1 MLGRVVFGGL
11 AVLIAIRLLHVSL
24 RVSLRQLVPL
34 TAQGLVLALHWSTF
48 FQAINVGGVA
58 IGLLSF
64 STFPLFTAALEP
76 IVLRTRPTRLQIF
89 ASIVILFGVYVLVP
103 SFSLHNAALQ
113 AVLWGLV
120 SAATFALL
128 SVFNRKL
135 GESHIS
141 TVISF
146 YQFVTAAVVLSPV
159 LVWDHPSH
167 LTQIHTVFLLLFLGT
182 VCTALAHTMFI
193 SGLRHIS
200 TMLASLFASLEPV
213 WGIVFAVILL
223 SEVPTLRSFFG
234 GLLIIGASAMAAG
247 CRSPSSKAP
256 VDLPPSSSPL
266 RQRRALRS

>member
-1 MLGRVVFGGL
+1 LIVLGRVVFGGL

-24 RVSLRQLVPL
+24 RVSRRQLVPL
-34 TAQGLVLALHWSTF
+34 IAQGLVLALHWSTF

-76 IVLRTRPTRLQIF
+76 IVLRTRPTRTQVF

-103 SFSLHNAALQ
+103 SFSLHSAALQ

-135 GESHIS
+135 GESHKS

-146 YQFVTAAVVLSPV
+146 YQFITAAIVLLPV
-159 LVWDHPSH
+159 LVWDHPSR
-167 LTQIHTVFLLLFLGT
+167 LVDPSTLVLLLFLGT
-182 VCTALAHTMFI
+182 ACTALAHTMFI

-213 WGIVFAVILL
+213 LGIVFAVILL
-223 SEVPTLRSFFG
+223 SEVPTLRSLLG
-234 GLLIIGASAMAAG
+234 GLLIIGASAMAAWRG
-247 CRSPSSKAP
+247 SASVRAP
-256 VDLPPSSSPL
+256 VDLPPSSPPL
-266 RQRRALRS
+266 RQ